1 MGFTTE
7 NFMTEN
13 QIRTQARRAQGE
25 TNDRLDALLKAQRR
39 TNELL
44 AQLVTTI
51 GDALEATHTP

>member
-13 QIRTQARRAQGE
+13 QIRTQARWAHGE